1 MPRTRVTETVFRD
14 ANQSLIKSRMRTE
27 DMVALAPDLDRV
39 GYHSLEVWGGA
50 TFEACL
56 RYLNEDPWQR
66 IREIKKVVKDTPLQM
81 LLRGQNL
88 VGYKNYPDDVVRLFV
103 ERAARA
109 GVDIFRIYDGLND
122 LRNMMV
128 PIKAAKVAGRHVQG
142 AICYTVSPIH
152 TVRSF
157 TSMARELA
165 DLGCDSICIK
175 DMAGLIAPGDASK
188 LVAAVRKATDL
199 PVAFHTHCTSG
210 MGPMAALA
218 AVEAGAEIIDTA
230 ISPFA
235 WGASQPPTESM
246 VAALAGTRRETGLD
260 LALLSQIK
268 EKAEALLETYR
279 SQLDPSAQM
288 TDTNVSA
295 YQIPEWM
302 LARLRADLNARGA
315 NKQLDA
321 VLEEIP
327 RLRAEMGYPPLV
339 TPASQVVGAQAVA
352 NVLSEERWTD
362 ILPETRDYFLGLF
375 GEPPGKLDPDVRK
388 LALGSEEPITVR
400 PADLLD
406 PLLDRAKKDL
416 KKAGIGSDAPEDLL
430 SFILF
435 PVAALRF
442 LRGEGGEEKIDKRRA
457 ARGATEA
464 ARTDSPGGAAA
475 EYSVEV
481 DGEVFKVRVTSA
493 GGVAVAP
500 AAAPAAVG
508 SGATAGATSA
518 PAAPAVVA
526 PSAAGDGALKAPMQ
540 GLILKVLVATGDS
553 VKLGQAV
560 AVMEAMKMQNDITAT
575 KSGTVKDVYVTE
587 GAVVTPGQVLMVVE

>member
-1 MPRTRVTETVFRD
+1 M
-14 ANQSLIKSRMRTE
+14 
-27 DMVALAPDLDRV
+27 
-39 GYHSLEVWGGA
+39 A
-50 TFEACL
+50 T
-56 RYLNEDPWQR
+56 
-66 IREIKKVVKDTPLQM
+66 
-81 LLRGQNL
+81 
-88 VGYKNYPDDVVRLFV
+88 
-103 ERAARA
+103 
-109 GVDIFRIYDGLND
+109 
-122 LRNMMV
+122 
-128 PIKAAKVAGRHVQG
+128 
-142 AICYTVSPIH
+142 
-152 TVRSF
+152 
-157 TSMARELA
+157 
-165 DLGCDSICIK
+165 
-175 DMAGLIAPGDASK
+175 
-188 LVAAVRKATDL
+188 
-199 PVAFHTHCTSG
+199 
-210 MGPMAALA
+210 LA

-246 VAALAGTRRETGLD
+246 VAALAGTRHATGLD
-260 LALLSQIK
+260 LALLSQVK
-268 EKAEALLETYR
+268 DKAEGLLETYR
-279 SQLDPSAQM
+279 QQLDPSAQM

-295 YQIPEWM
+295 YQVPEWM

-315 NKQLDA
+315 TKQMDA

-339 TPASQVVGAQAVA
+339 TPASQVVGAQALA
-352 NVLSEERWTD
+352 NVLSEERWSE

-416 KKAGIGSDAPEDLL
+416 KKAGIASESPEDLL

-442 LRGEGGEEKIDKRRA
+442 LRGEGGEEKIDKRKA
-457 ARGATEA
+457 ARGSAEGPRAVATA
-464 ARTDSPGGAAA
+464 PAA

-481 DGEVFKVRVTSA
+481 DGEVFQVRVTSA
-493 GGVAVAP
+493 GGALVAAAAAP
-500 AAAPAAVG
+500 TAASEAGAATAPAAAAAPAA
-508 SGATAGATSA
+508 
-518 PAAPAVVA
+518 AV
-526 PSAAGDGALKAPMQ
+526 PSATGDGALKAPMQ
-540 GLILKVLVATGDS
+540 GLVLKVLVAAGDT

-575 KSGTVKDVYVTE
+575 RSGTVKEVYVAE

>member
-1 MPRTRVTETVFRD
+1 MLAV
-14 ANQSLIKSRMRTE
+14 
-27 DMVALAPDLDRV
+27 APDLDRV

-66 IREIKKVVKDTPLQM
+66 LRDLKKVVKDTPLQM

-122 LRNMMV
+122 LRNMVV
-128 PIKAAKVAGRHVQG
+128 PIRAAKVAGRHVQG

-157 TSMARELA
+157 TALARELV

-175 DMAGLIAPGDASK
+175 DMAGLITPAEASK
-188 LVAAVRKATDL
+188 LVAAVRKAADL
-199 PVAFHTHCTSG
+199 PVAFHTHCTAG
-210 MGPMAALA
+210 MGAMAAMA

-246 VAALAGTRRETGLD
+246 VAALAGTKRDTGLD
-260 LALLSQIK
+260 LGLLSKIK
-268 EKAEALLETYR
+268 DQFEDMLEKYRPHLEAKA
-279 SQLDPSAQM
+279 QL
-288 TDTNVSA
+288 TDTNVST

-302 LARLRADLNARGA
+302 LARVRADLRARGA
-315 NKQLDA
+315 DKQLDA
-321 VLEEIP
+321 VLAEIP
-327 RLRAEMGYPPLV
+327 ALRAEMGYPPLV
-339 TPASQVVGAQAVA
+339 TPTSQVLGAQAIA
-352 NVLSEERWTD
+352 NVLAEERWAEV
-362 ILPETRDYFLGLF
+362 LPETRDYFLGLF
-375 GEPPGKLDPDVRK
+375 GEPPGKLDPGVRK
-388 LALGSEEPITVR
+388 LALGKEEPITVR

-406 PLLDRAKKDL
+406 PLLERAKKDL
-416 KKAGIGSDAPEDLL
+416 KKAGIASDSPDDLL

-442 LRGEGGEEKIDKRRA
+442 LRGEGGEEKIVARKA
-457 ARGATEA
+457 ARAEA
-464 ARTDSPGGAAA
+464 PAASA
-475 EYSVEV
+475 HAGEYRVEV
-481 DGEVFKVRVTSA
+481 DGESFSVKVF
-493 GGVAVAP
+493 GGGMVAAAVAP
-500 AAAPAAVG
+500 TGPAAAGTAAAPAA
-508 SGATAGATSA
+508 
-518 PAAPAVVA
+518 AAPAPGAA
-526 PSAAGDGALKAPMQ
+526 PDGTLTAPMQ
-540 GLILKVLVATGDS
+540 GLILKVMVAAGDI

-560 AVMEAMKMQNDITAT
+560 AVLEAMKMQNDVTTT
-575 KSGTVKDVYVTE
+575 KSGTVKEVYVAE
-587 GAVVTPGQVLMVVE
+587 GSVVTPGQALMVIE

>member
-1 MPRTRVTETVFRD
+1 
-14 ANQSLIKSRMRTE
+14 MRTE
-27 DMVALAPDLDRV
+27 DMLAVAPDLDRV

-66 IREIKKVVKDTPLQM
+66 LRDLKKVVKDTPLQM

-122 LRNMMV
+122 LRNMVV
-128 PIKAAKVAGRHVQG
+128 PIRAAKVAGRHVQG

-157 TSMARELA
+157 TALARELA

-175 DMAGLIAPGDASK
+175 DMAGLITPAEASK
-188 LVAAVRKATDL
+188 LVAAVRKAADL
-199 PVAFHTHCTSG
+199 PVAFHTHCTAG
-210 MGPMAALA
+210 MGAMAAMA

-246 VAALAGTRRETGLD
+246 VAALAGTKRDTGLD
-260 LALLSQIK
+260 LGLLSKIK
-268 EKAEALLETYR
+268 DQFEDMLEKYRPHLEAR
-279 SQLDPSAQM
+279 AQL
-288 TDTNVSA
+288 TDTNVST

-302 LARLRADLNARGA
+302 LARVRADLRARGA
-315 NKQLDA
+315 DKQLDA
-321 VLEEIP
+321 VLAEIP
-327 RLRAEMGYPPLV
+327 ALRAEMGYPPLV
-339 TPASQVVGAQAVA
+339 TPTSQVLGAQAIA
-352 NVLSEERWTD
+352 NVLAEERWAEV
-362 ILPETRDYFLGLF
+362 LPETRDYFLGLF
-375 GEPPGKLDPDVRK
+375 GEPPGKLDPGVRK
-388 LALGSEEPITVR
+388 LALGKEEPITVR

-406 PLLDRAKKDL
+406 PLLERAKKDL
-416 KKAGIGSDAPEDLL
+416 KKAGIASDSPDDLL

-442 LRGEGGEEKIDKRRA
+442 LRGEGGEEKIVARKA
-457 ARGATEA
+457 ARAEA
-464 ARTDSPGGAAA
+464 PAASA
-475 EYSVEV
+475 HAGEYRVEV
-481 DGEVFKVRVTSA
+481 DGESFAVKVF
-493 GGVAVAP
+493 GGGMVPAAAAPAVPAATDAVAAP
-500 AAAPAAVG
+500 AAA
-508 SGATAGATSA
+508 A
-518 PAAPAVVA
+518 PAPGAAP
-526 PSAAGDGALKAPMQ
+526 DGTLTAPMQ
-540 GLILKVLVATGDS
+540 GLILKVMVAAGDI

-560 AVMEAMKMQNDITAT
+560 AVLEAMKMQNDVTAT
-575 KSGTVKDVYVTE
+575 KSGTVKEVYVAE
-587 GAVVTPGQVLMVVE
+587 GSVVTPGQALMVIE

>member
-1 MPRTRVTETVFRD
+1 VPRTRVTETVFRD
-14 ANQSLIKSRMRTE
+14 ANQSLIKSRMGTE

-66 IREIKKVVKDTPLQM
+66 LRELKKVVKDTPLQM

-122 LRNMMV
+122 IRNMVV
-128 PIKAAKVAGRHVQG
+128 PIKAARLAGRHVQG

-157 TSMARELA
+157 TDMAQELA
-165 DLGCDSICIK
+165 DLGSDSICIK
-175 DMAGLIAPGDASK
+175 DMAGLITPIEAGK

-199 PVAFHTHCTSG
+199 PVAFHTHCTAG
-210 MGPMAALA
+210 MGPMSALA
-218 AVEAGAEIIDTA
+218 AVDAGAEIIDTA

-246 VAALAGTRRETGLD
+246 VAALAGGRRETGLD
-260 LALLSQIK
+260 AVLLSEIK
-268 EKAEALLETYR
+268 AKFEGLLEKYQP
-279 SQLDPSAQM
+279 QLETRAQL

-302 LARLRADLNARGA
+302 LARLRADLTARGA
-315 NKQLDA
+315 EKQLDA

-339 TPASQVVGAQAVA
+339 TPTSQVVGAQAVA
-352 NVLSEERWTD
+352 NVLSEDRWSD

-375 GEPPGKLDPDVRK
+375 GQPPGKLDPAIRK
-388 LALGSEEPITVR
+388 LVLGKEEPITVR
-400 PADLLD
+400 PADLLE
-406 PLLDRAKKDL
+406 PVLDRARKDL
-416 KKAGIGSDAPEDLL
+416 KKAGIKSDSPDDLL

-442 LRGEGGEEKIDKRRA
+442 LRGEGGEEKIEARKA
-457 ARGATEA
+457 AKKEA
-464 ARTDSPGGAAA
+464 APPPTQAG
-475 EYSVEV
+475 EYRVEV
-481 DGEVFKVRVTSA
+481 DGETFNVTVVGGSLIPSA
-493 GGVAVAP
+493 PPAARAGAP
-500 AAAPAAVG
+500 APAPAGVPT
-508 SGATAGATSA
+508 ATT
-518 PAAPAVVA
+518 
-526 PSAAGDGALKAPMQ
+526 DGALTAPMQ
-540 GLILKVLVATGDS
+540 GLILKVLVAAGDS
-553 VKLGQAV
+553 VKLGQPV
-560 AVMEAMKMQNDITAT
+560 AVLEAMKMQNDITAT
-575 KSGTVKDVYVTE
+575 RSGTVKEVYVTE
-587 GAVVTPGQVLMVVE
+587 GAVVTPGQVLMVVG

>member
-1 MPRTRVTETVFRD
+1 
-14 ANQSLIKSRMRTE
+14 
-27 DMVALAPDLDRV
+27 MVALAPDLDRV
-39 GYHSLEVWGGA
+39 GYHSLETWGGA

-81 LLRGQNL
+81 ILRGQNL
-88 VGYKNYPDDVVRLFV
+88 VGYKAYPDDVVRLFV

-122 LRNMMV
+122 PRNMVV

-142 AICYTVSPIH
+142 ALCYTVSPIH

-157 TSMARELA
+157 TALARELA

-175 DMAGLIAPGDASK
+175 DMAGLITPGDASR

-210 MGPMAALA
+210 MGPMAVLA

-260 LALLSQIK
+260 LALLSEIK
-268 EKAEALLETYR
+268 GKFEDLLESYR
-279 SQLDPSAQM
+279 PQLDPSAQM
-288 TDTNVSA
+288 TDTNVST
-295 YQIPEWM
+295 YQVPEWM
-302 LARLRADLNARGA
+302 LARLRADLALRGA
-315 NKQLDA
+315 DKQLDA

-339 TPASQVVGAQAVA
+339 TPSSQVVGAQAVA
-352 NVLSEERWTD
+352 NVLGEERWAD

-375 GEPPGKLDPDVRK
+375 GEPPGKLDPAVRK

-416 KKAGIGSDAPEDLL
+416 KKAGISSESPEDLL

-457 ARGATEA
+457 ARGSAEA
-464 ARTDSPGGAAA
+464 GRVDAGGGGGA

-481 DGEVFKVRVTSA
+481 DGEVFRVRVTST
-493 GGVAVAP
+493 GGAAATP
-500 AAAPAAVG
+500 AAATAPMGPAPKAP
-508 SGATAGATSA
+508 ADASA
-518 PAAPAVVA
+518 PAASHGAGVPWIT
-526 PSAAGDGALKAPMQ
+526 GDGALKAPMQ

-553 VKLGQAV
+553 VKMGQSV
-560 AVMEAMKMQNDITAT
+560 AVLEAMKMQNDIAAT

>member
-1 MPRTRVTETVFRD
+1 
-14 ANQSLIKSRMRTE
+14 
-27 DMVALAPDLDRV
+27 MVALAPDLDRV

-50 TFEACL
+50 TFEASL

-66 IREIKKVVKDTPLQM
+66 LRELKKVVKDTPLQM

-122 LRNMMV
+122 LRNMVV
-128 PIKAAKVAGRHVQG
+128 PIRATKVAGRHVQG

-157 TSMARELA
+157 TAMAQELA
-165 DLGCDSICIK
+165 DLGSNSICIK
-175 DMAGLIAPGDASK
+175 DMAGLITPIEAGR

-199 PVAFHTHCTSG
+199 PVAFHTHCTAG

-246 VAALAGTRRETGLD
+246 VAALAGSKRETGLD
-260 LALLSQIK
+260 AALLSEIK
-268 EKAEALLETYR
+268 AKFEDLLEKYGP
-279 SQLDPSAQM
+279 QLETRALR
-288 TDTNVSA
+288 TDTNVST

-302 LARLRADLNARGA
+302 LARLRADLAARGA
-315 NKQLDA
+315 EKQLDA
-321 VLEEIP
+321 VLVEIP

-339 TPASQVVGAQAVA
+339 TPTSQVVGAQAVA
-352 NVLSEERWTD
+352 NVLTEERWQD

-375 GEPPGKLDPDVRK
+375 GQPPGKLDPAIRR
-388 LALGSEEPITVR
+388 LALGNEEPITVR

-406 PLLDRAKKDL
+406 PLIDRAKGDL
-416 KKAGIGSDAPEDLL
+416 KKAGIKSDSPDDLL

-435 PVAALRF
+435 PVAALRY
-442 LRGEGGEEKIDKRRA
+442 LRGEGGEEKIEARKA
-457 ARGATEA
+457 AKKEPA
-464 ARTDSPGGAAA
+464 APPAQAG
-475 EYSVEV
+475 EYRVEV
-481 DGEVFKVRVTSA
+481 DGETFNVKVF
-493 GGVAVAP
+493 GGVPVPMSP
-500 AAAPAAVG
+500 AAAPVPGGAAPE
-508 SGATAGATSA
+508 AAFA
-518 PAAPAVVA
+518 PAPLA
-526 PSAAGDGALKAPMQ
+526 SMDGALTAPMQ
-540 GLILKVLVATGDS
+540 GLILKVLVAAGDA
-553 VKLGQAV
+553 VKLGQPV
-560 AVMEAMKMQNDITAT
+560 AVLEAMKMQNDITAVR
-575 KSGTVKDVYVTE
+575 SGTVKQVYVTE
-587 GAVVTPGQVLMVVE
+587 GAVVTPGQVLMVVA

>member
-1 MPRTRVTETVFRD
+1 
-14 ANQSLIKSRMRTE
+14 MRTE
-27 DMVALAPDLDRV
+27 DMVAVAPDLDRV

-66 IREIKKVVKDTPLQM
+66 LRELKKVVTDTPLQM

-122 LRNMMV
+122 LRNMVV
-128 PIKAAKVAGRHVQG
+128 PIKAAKVTGRHVQG

-157 TSMARELA
+157 TALALELVE
-165 DLGCDSICIK
+165 LGCDSICIK
-175 DMAGLIAPGDASK
+175 DMAGLITPTEATR

-199 PVAFHTHCTSG
+199 PVAFHTHCTAG

-246 VAALAGTRRETGLD
+246 VVALAGTRRETGLD
-260 LALLSQIK
+260 MALLSQIK
-268 EKAEALLETYR
+268 GQFEDLLDRYR
-279 SQLDPSAQM
+279 SQLESRAQL
-288 TDTNVSA
+288 TDTNVSI

-302 LARLRADLNARGA
+302 LARLRADLVARGA
-315 NKQLDA
+315 ENQLDA

-352 NVLSEERWTD
+352 NVLADERWSD

-375 GEPPGKLDPDVRK
+375 GEPPGKVDPGVRK
-388 LALGSEEPITVR
+388 LMLGSEDPITVR

-406 PLLDRAKKDL
+406 PLLERAKQDL
-416 KKAGIGSDAPEDLL
+416 RKAGVKSDSPEDLL

-435 PVAALRF
+435 PVAALRY
-442 LRGEGGEEKIDKRRA
+442 LRGEGGEEKIQARKA
-457 ARGATEA
+457 AKQETAPPAQAG
-464 ARTDSPGGAAA
+464 
-475 EYSVEV
+475 EYRVEV
-481 DGEVFKVRVTSA
+481 DGETFNVKVYGA
-493 GGVAVAP
+493 GPVLT
-500 AAAPAAVG
+500 AAAPAPA
-508 SGATAGATSA
+508 ATGEAPPGGTPSA
-518 PAAPAVVA
+518 PPR
-526 PSAAGDGALKAPMQ
+526 SLDGALTAPMQ
-540 GLILKVLVATGDS
+540 GLILKVLVAAGDA
-553 VKLGQAV
+553 VKLGQPV
-560 AVMEAMKMQNDITAT
+560 AVLEAMKMQNDITSAR
-575 KSGTVKDVYVTE
+575 SGTVREVFVAE
-587 GAVVTPGQVLMVVE
+587 GAVVTPGQPLMFID

>member
-1 MPRTRVTETVFRD
+1 VPRTRVTETVFRD

-27 DMVALAPDLDRV
+27 DMVAVAPELDRV

-50 TFEACL
+50 TFEASL

-66 IREIKKVVKDTPLQM
+66 LRELKKVVKNTPLQM

-122 LRNMMV
+122 LRNMVV
-128 PIKAAKVAGRHVQG
+128 PIRAAKVSGRHVQG

-157 TSMARELA
+157 TAVAQELVE
-165 DLGCDSICIK
+165 LGCDSICIK
-175 DMAGLIAPGDASK
+175 DMAGLITPTEATR

-199 PVAFHTHCTSG
+199 SVAFHTHCTAG

-246 VAALAGTRRETGLD
+246 VVALAGTRRETGLD
-260 LALLSQIK
+260 MTLLSQIK
-268 EKAEALLETYR
+268 GRFEDLLDKYR
-279 SQLDPSAQM
+279 PQLESRAQL
-288 TDTNVSA
+288 TDTNVSI

-302 LARLRADLNARGA
+302 LARLRADLAARGA
-315 NKQLDA
+315 ENQLDA
-321 VLEEIP
+321 VLAEIP
-327 RLRAEMGYPPLV
+327 RVRAEMGYPPLV

-352 NVLSEERWTD
+352 NVLADERWSD

-375 GEPPGKLDPDVRK
+375 GEPPGKVDPEIRK
-388 LALGSEEPITVR
+388 LTLGSEEPITVR

-406 PLLDRAKKDL
+406 PLLDRAGQDL
-416 KKAGIGSDAPEDLL
+416 KKAGIKPDSPDDLL

-442 LRGEGGEEKIDKRRA
+442 LRGEGGEEKIQARRA
-457 ARGATEA
+457 ARKEPAP
-464 ARTDSPGGAAA
+464 SPQAG
-475 EYSVEV
+475 EYRVEV
-481 DGEVFKVRVTSA
+481 DGESFNIKVYGA
-493 GGVAVAP
+493 GPGLTLGVAPTP
-500 AAAPAAVG
+500 AAAAEAPTAASPAPPPMSV
-508 SGATAGATSA
+508 
-518 PAAPAVVA
+518 
-526 PSAAGDGALKAPMQ
+526 DGALTAPMQ
-540 GLILKVLVATGDS
+540 GLILKILVAAGDA
-553 VKLGQAV
+553 VRLGQPV
-560 AVMEAMKMQNDITAT
+560 AVLEAMKMQNDITAG
-575 KSGTVKDVYVTE
+575 KSGTVKEVYVTE
-587 GAVVTPGQVLMVVE
+587 GAVVTPGQALMVIE